1 MTVSVTSLTRLL
13 GIPLADM
20 QALYRLF
27 DPRGDKTIALSE
39 KLPVLMGRKFL
50 MQIVTPL
57 LFIVVFG
64 VTAVLLHIP
73 IAVFYVVCGVVLGVI
88 NGMAVTL
95 MYFGDSTR

>member
-1 MTVSVTSLTRLL
+1 MNVISLILL
-13 GIPLADM
+13 IGIPMLVM
-20 QALYRLF
+20 QALYRLY
-27 DPRGDKTIALSE
+27 DPQGDKTIALSE

-64 VTAVLLHIP
+64 VISVLLHIP

-95 MYFGDSTR
+95 MYFGDRTR